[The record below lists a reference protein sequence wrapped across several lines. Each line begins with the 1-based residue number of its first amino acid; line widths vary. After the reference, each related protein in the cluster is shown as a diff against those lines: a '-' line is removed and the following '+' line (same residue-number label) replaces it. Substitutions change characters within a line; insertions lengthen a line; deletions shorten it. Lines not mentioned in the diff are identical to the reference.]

1 MSCTP
6 FVSVVIPVFNDAV
19 RLDTCLAALA
29 AQTYPKDS
37 FEVVVVDNGST
48 DDVEMVTGNFAFVR
62 LVSESR
68 PSQFAARNTGIENA
82 KGEVIALTDADCIP
96 AADWLERGVERL
108 LQFQASRNQ
117 TQTSRSKAEASL
129 SNSPDTCNGGVHL
142 NSAPIIAGEI
152 KVFARDRKN
161 PTSVELYDM
170 ATGLTQKS
178 YVDELNYAAS
188 ANMFFHRTTFD
199 AVGKFDDRLKC
210 SGDLIWGQ
218 RASSQGFTIV
228 YTGDAIVEHP
238 ARYGFKDIHTK
249 AIRTIGGVED
259 LARRQEKDFTHP
271 LNRSLFFDC
280 IPPVNYCIKIL
291 QDTKFTL
298 TQRLRIVPVVF
309 FVRYSEAFERLRLRM
324 GGVSTRR

>member
-6 FVSVVIPVFNDAV
+6 FVSVVIPVFNDSI

-29 AQTYPKDS
+29 NQTYPSDS
-37 FEVVVVDNGST
+37 FEAVVVDNGST
-48 DDVEMVTGNFAFVR
+48 DDIEAVTGKFAFAR
-62 LVSESR
+62 LVCESR
-68 PSQFAARNTGIENA
+68 PSQFAARNTGIEKA

-96 AADWLERGVERL
+96 AKDWLQRGIERL
-108 LQFQASRNQ
+108 LRFRA
-117 TQTSRSKAEASL
+117 
-129 SNSPDTCNGGVHL
+129 PDNAFESSQDKGE
-142 NSAPIIAGEI
+142 IIAGEI
-152 KVFARDRKN
+152 KVFARDRGN

-170 ATGLTQKS
+170 ATGLTQKN

-199 AVGKFDDRLKC
+199 AVGNFDDRLKC

-218 RASSQGFTIV
+218 KASSLGFTIT
-228 YTGDAIVEHP
+228 YADDAMVEHP
-238 ARYGFKDIHTK
+238 ARHGFKDIHTK

-259 LARRQEKDFTHP
+259 LARRREKDFTHP

-291 QDTKFTL
+291 QDRKFTL
-298 TQRLRIVPVVF
+298 IERLRIMPVVF
-309 FVRYSEAFERLRLRM
+309 FVRYSEALERMRLRM